1 MGNICFVG
9 YLCANVWMVY
19 MCSDTIDEEG
29 PDLTPIIISVCQLMA
44 DDCSDSSI
52 VHRPRSR
59 NDVKFGLAAFV

>member
-9 YLCANVWMVY
+9 YVWANVWLVFMRF
-19 MCSDTIDEEG
+19 IDGKG
-29 PDLTPIIISVCQLMA
+29 PELTPIIISVCQLMA

-59 NDVKFGLAAFV
+59 NDVELSLPALV